1 MFFAKQGGD
10 RATDV
15 KTESTVYDICEIWG
29 FC

>member
-15 KTESTVYDICEIWG
+15 KSESTVYNISEIQG
-29 FC
+29 FY